1 MESLEIVM
9 ESIICARYGMMA
21 SMPCA
26 ISAVDRH
33 FSPPL
38 CLFSPWP
45 SVPPPYHSRAPFTMA
60 LRPSA
65 AVPCFSH
72 ATNSSPVS
80 QRPFSLFFPVL
91 FMWAKINK
99 QAEGLWL
106 CREEENNIYVCG
118 VIGRNVF
125 CFCGCALSDL

>member
-21 SMPCA
+21 SIPCA

-38 CLFSPWP
+38 CLFSQWP
-45 SVPPPYHSRAPFTMA
+45 SVPPPYHSRAPFSPA

-65 AVPCFSH
+65 AVPSYSH
-72 ATNSSPVS
+72 GTNSSPVS
-80 QRPFSLFFPVL
+80 QWPFPFFFSVL

-99 QAEGLWL
+99 QAEGLWS
-106 CREEENNIYVCG
+106 CREGENNIYVCG
-118 VIGRNVF
+118 VTGTNVF
-125 CFCGCALSDL
+125 CFFGCALADL